1 MVHQSNHYEAIR
13 RIVIITEVHMK
24 KQIVGNLVKF
34 TFEGD
39 VPPLTFDCTK
49 MSGANRAYA
58 IPFAM
63 CHRLGDAAALSRTM
77 PDGSVRVITEAMRR
91 EAVAEIAA
99 HYEGGSEA
107 WEMRTT
113 RAPARN
119 PVWEA
124 IAAKRGV
131 EYDVVAAEKVAADLA
146 ELEGMA

>member
-1 MVHQSNHYEAIR
+1 
-13 RIVIITEVHMK
+13 MK
-24 KQIVGNLVKF
+24 KQITGNLVRF
-34 TFEGD
+34 TFEDGLA
-39 VPPLTFDCTK
+39 PLTMDCTK

-58 IPFAM
+58 ITFAM
-63 CHRLGDAAALSRTM
+63 YSRLGDMAALSRTM

-91 EAVAEIAA
+91 EAVLDGIT
-99 HYEGGSEA
+99 HYESGSDQ
-107 WEMRTT
+107 WTLRTA

-119 PVWEA
+119 LVWEA